1 MRAMSTALST
11 WASLLAVVSSMPI
24 NGTTIATF
32 WAKAQSNLRIRD
44 HDREHGDPE
53 EIRTA
58 FTVVSMFCM
67 TLLAGMAGYRL
78 RNTNTKGFRSL
89 SVCHYLLFLLYFFS
103 MSFVLSAAVV
113 VRCARLGV
121 RPC

>member
-1 MRAMSTALST
+1 
-11 WASLLAVVSSMPI
+11 MPI

-32 WAKAQSNLRIRD
+32 WAKARSNLRMRD

-78 RNTNTKGFRSL
+78 RNTGTKGFRSL
-89 SVCHYLLFLLYFFS
+89 SVTHYLIFLLYFFS
-103 MSFVLSAAVV
+103 MGFVLSAAVV
-113 VRCARLGV
+113 VRCTRLGV
-121 RPC
+121 RPCWACLTLP